1 MLTVVGWASDVIVK
15 LKAEQYSRATLGTL
29 DLQEIRAREG
39 AAHCKRSHMVA
50 RSNDVYRLRLM
61 LRRSSA
67 AVV

>member
-39 AAHCKRSHMVA
+39 AAHCKRSHMVW
-50 RSNDVYRLRLM
+50 
-61 LRRSSA
+61 
-67 AVV
+67 